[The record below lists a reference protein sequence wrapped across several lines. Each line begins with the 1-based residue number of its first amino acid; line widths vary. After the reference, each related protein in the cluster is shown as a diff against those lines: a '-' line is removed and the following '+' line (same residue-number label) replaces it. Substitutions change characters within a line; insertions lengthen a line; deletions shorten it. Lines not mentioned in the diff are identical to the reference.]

1 MEIILTIPVDG
12 DESTIHQAVD
22 AINREFFFRE
32 LIAEDFHMEVV
43 NARIGSVVMRLRP
56 ITDEACC
63 RLFANNGNK
72 LTELIEH
79 FLHFSGMREHML
91 KGNIDVA
98 VHVLGEQNENST

>member
-79 FLHFSGMREHML
+79 FLHFSGMREHMI